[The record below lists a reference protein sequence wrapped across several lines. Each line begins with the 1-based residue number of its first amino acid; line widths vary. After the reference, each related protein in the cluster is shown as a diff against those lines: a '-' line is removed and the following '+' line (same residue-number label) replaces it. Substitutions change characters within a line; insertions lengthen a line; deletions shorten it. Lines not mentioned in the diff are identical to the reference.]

1 MRAFHPRLKGLLPMR
16 FVLSVLAALSLP
28 GCVVAT
34 VAETAVDVVTLPVK
48 AAGGAVDLMTTSQDE
63 ADLKAGRELRKQQ
76 ARDRKEAKKAAKE
89 AEREARERD
98 ED

>member
-1 MRAFHPRLKGLLPMR
+1 MRLVLP
-16 FVLSVLAALSLP
+16 VLAALTLS
-28 GCVVAT
+28 GCVVAS
-34 VAETAVDVVTLPVK
+34 VAETAVDVATLPVK
-48 AAGGAVDLMTTSQDE
+48 AAGGAVDLMTESQDE

-76 ARDRKEAKKAAKE
+76 ARERKAAKKAAKE

>member
-1 MRAFHPRLKGLLPMR
+1 MR
-16 FVLSVLAALSLP
+16 FVLAVAAALSLS

-34 VAETAVDVVTLPVK
+34 VAETAVDVATLPVK
-48 AAGGAVDLMTTSQDE
+48 AASGAVDLMTESQDE

-76 ARDRKEAKKAAKE
+76 ERERKAAKKAAKQ

>member
-1 MRAFHPRLKGLLPMR
+1 MR
-16 FVLSVLAALSLP
+16 FVLPVLAALTLS

-34 VAETAVDVVTLPVK
+34 VAETAVDVATLPVK
-48 AAGGAVDLMTTSQDE
+48 AASGAVDLMTESQDE

-76 ARDRKEAKKAAKE
+76 ERDRKAAKKAAKE

-98 ED
+98 D

>member
-1 MRAFHPRLKGLLPMR
+1 MRAFHARLKGLLPMR
-16 FVLSVLAALSLP
+16 FVLPILAALSLS

-34 VAETAVDVVTLPVK
+34 VAETAVDVATLPVK

-76 ARDRKEAKKAAKE
+76 ARDRKAAKKAAKQ

>member
-1 MRAFHPRLKGLLPMR
+1 MRAFHARLKGLLPMR
-16 FVLSVLAALSLP
+16 FVLPVLAALSLS

-34 VAETAVDVVTLPVK
+34 VAETAVDVATLPVK

-76 ARDRKEAKKAAKE
+76 ARDRKEAKKAAKK
-89 AEREARERD
+89 AERD

>member
-1 MRAFHPRLKGLLPMR
+1 MRL
-16 FVLSVLAALSLP
+16 VLAVVAALSLS

-48 AAGGAVDLMTTSQDE
+48 AASGAVDLMTESQDE
-63 ADLKAGRELRKQQ
+63 ADLKAGRKLRKQQ
-76 ARDRKEAKKAAKE
+76 ERERKVAKK

>member
-1 MRAFHPRLKGLLPMR
+1 MRDLHIRLKGLPPMR
-16 FVLSVLAALSLP
+16 FVLPIVAALSLS

-48 AAGGAVDLMTTSQDE
+48 AASGAVDLMTTSQDE

-76 ARDRKEAKKAAKE
+76 ARDRKEAKKAAKR

-98 ED
+98 E